1 MRRAYTLIRA
11 AVVLGLAA
19 GSVAAIGG
27 FSANAKADPP
37 PIVVTPGEGQAGH
50 DVGITVTQ
58 PGHGGSST
66 GSTQTVSTHGGTC
79 DAACQASLKSH
90 AQFCGQL
97 TQGSI
102 PAATWTAFLQ
112 AVGCGP
118 GNQPTTAAARAPTA
132 AQLALAAYGRLR
144 LPAPVPARYPA
155 GTLRDGTPY
164 TIVQTYMWF
173 WSSPAMWKPLNK
185 RVCAGALCATATA
198 VPTSLAFDPGN
209 GEQGV
214 SCAGPG
220 TAWARPPG
228 GSWIPSPQPQ
238 GCDYRYTTSTFGY
251 PNNVLTATYTIT
263 WQVTWTGNNG
273 SAGRLNQLTT
283 TADSTFAV
291 AELQSVVTR

>member
-1 MRRAYTLIRA
+1 MSRVRRLILAAVLAALGVGLA
-11 AVVLGLAA
+11 AVVGGLGAT
-19 GSVAAIGG
+19 S
-27 FSANAKADPP
+27 KADPP
-37 PIVVTPGEGQAGH
+37 PIVVTPGDRHGN
-50 DVGITVTQ
+50 DVGISVTQ
-58 PGHGGSST
+58 PGSGGGSN
-66 GSTQTVSTHGGTC
+66 GSTQTVSSHGGTC
-79 DAACQASLKSH
+79 DAACQASSKSH
-90 AQFCGQL
+90 ARFCGQL
-97 TQGSI
+97 TQGGI
-102 PAATWTAFLQ
+102 QAATWTAFLQ

-173 WSSPAMWKPLNK
+173 WSSPAMWKPLSK

-209 GEQGV
+209 GDQGV

-220 TAWARPPG
+220 TPWVRPPG
-228 GSWIPSPQPQ
+228 GSWIPDPPPQ
-238 GCDYRYTTSTFGY
+238 GCDYRYTTSTFGD
-251 PNNVLTATYTIT
+251 PNNELTATYTIT
-263 WQVTWTGNNG
+263 WQVTWTGTNG
-273 SAGRLNQLTT
+273 TSGRLNQLTT